1 MPRRTHK
8 KSRKGCQ
15 QCKERKVK
23 CDETQPKCTNC
34 TKRSVE
40 CVFPPPGATTRSRS
54 RVTQPPQRPLQGSS
68 EEDSTTTHMGL
79 LEEIPP
85 TMGIT
90 EMLLLHQYS
99 VSTCFTIS
107 RNFVLRTVWQV
118 HVPHFGFSSP
128 IVLRGI
134 MALAALHLAHLQPEH
149 QDSYLGQ
156 AERHHNTALQM
167 ATAGL
172 QNIDKENAPS
182 IYLFS
187 LLACIF
193 SCAKPRKPE
202 DFWKVIDQII
212 EWLNLT
218 RGTVSILLLDEHE
231 GFIKNGP
238 LSPLFILG
246 HRKSLAWEARSSSS
260 PPFLIDLKQLFEDTV
275 QDPVDLQCY
284 RESLENLGKSFATI
298 HEMGSRNCE
307 TADIFMWLVRAPDHY
322 LRLFHQRKP
331 EALVIF
337 GFFCVIIR
345 ELEWAWWMQGTS
357 SHLLQGIYYHL
368 SEEYRCWLH
377 WPMQQLGLVSSF
389 P

>member
-1 MPRRTHK
+1 MPRQSHK

-15 QCKERKVK
+15 QCKDRKVK
-23 CDETQPKCTNC
+23 CDETRPKCTNC

-40 CVFPPPGATTRSRS
+40 CLFPPPGATTRSRS
-54 RVTQPPQRPLQGSS
+54 RVYQAQQRSLQGSR
-68 EEDSTTTHMGL
+68 EEISTTTHMSPI
-79 LEEIPP
+79 EDMSPA
-85 TMGIT
+85 MGVA
-90 EMLLLHQYS
+90 EMVLLHQYS

-107 RNFVLRTVWQV
+107 RNLALRTVWQI
-118 HVPHFGFSSP
+118 HIPHFGFSSP

-134 MALAALHLAHLQPEH
+134 MALSALHLVQLKPEY
-149 QDSYLGQ
+149 QDSYLDQ
-156 AERHHNTALQM
+156 AELHHETALQM
-167 ATAGL
+167 AAAAL
-172 QNIDKENAPS
+172 QKIDKENAPS
-182 IYLFS
+182 IYVFS

-212 EWLNLT
+212 EWLNLI
-218 RGTVSILLLDEHE
+218 RGTVSILLLNEHD

-246 HRKSLAWEARSSSS
+246 HRKSLEWEARIQPS
-260 PPFLIDLKQLFEDTV
+260 FNAI
-275 QDPVDLQCY
+275 
-284 RESLENLGKSFATI
+284 ENLGKSFATI

-322 LRLFHQRKP
+322 LHFFHQRKP

-337 GFFCVIIR
+337 GFFCMIIR
-345 ELEWAWWMQGTS
+345 ELEWTWWMQGAS

-368 SEEYRCWLH
+368 GEEHRCWLH